1 LSIYNDLKDNID
13 NNGYLSYKFDIS
25 KYSKVNAS
33 YNLGGADA
41 FYIFSNNFDNEYR
54 EDKFIINLFE
64 KFKDNYDIK
73 DFCSKLEEYINNRED
88 FLLIY
93 NIDFINEYFIN
104 NKKDIKPEFVYKLS
118 RYIIAETDN
127 VEVLKLG
134 IYLLCQF
141 DLGKI
146 DKKIILDLALC
157 DEFTFYSLFYGI
169 IKFQDSN
176 ELIFDLIKKV
186 YGIGRLFLIDQLV
199 VDSTEKRE
207 YLVLNTNFESIGNI
221 GIGRVIGTKINILN
235 YLSLEVSDDIYIGL
249 SNVVNSIIFSEYERF
264 NKYEE
269 MFLKYIDVFNNYR
282 DISIGY
288 YVITNIYNYVMD
300 ETIKNKVYDLIS
312 NKKFIKN
319 MINIISDTEDTNLLY
334 EITYLLCNIESFGL
348 EKYIYKRFITDS
360 YRLSFMM
367 DLLINSD
374 KYREDALKVFYDN
387 FRFCDGDLTN
397 TYNEYSI
404 YSLKNKYVLNLI
416 ENYPFVNNDFI
427 IKSLFSKYYDVRNTA
442 MNTLYTWNRES
453 DIDIIDTP
461 IYDKLIELK
470 EKETSVEIK
479 RSICNLLDIDE
490 KFRGK
495 DKIVC
500 DNNIDYDFKS
510 IYDLDENLISFNDR
524 KKIVFACIKNDDLYT
539 CYLIGDTNKMYRI
552 DVNIDEKG
560 NINSIKSD
568 DNKRDID
575 KVFVLY
581 YLKNEYYR

>member
-1 LSIYNDLKDNID
+1 MSIYKDLKDNID
-13 NNGYLSYKFDIS
+13 NYGYLSYKFDIS

-41 FYIFSNNFDNEYR
+41 FYIFSNNFDSEYR
-54 EDKFIINLFE
+54 EDRFIVNLLE

-73 DFCSKLEEYINNRED
+73 DFCSKLDEYISNRED
-88 FLLIY
+88 FLLVY
-93 NIDFINEYFIN
+93 NIDFINEYFIK

-118 RYIIAETDN
+118 RYIISETDN
-127 VEVLKLG
+127 VEALKLG

-157 DEFTFYSLFYGI
+157 DEFTFYTLFYGI
-169 IKFQDSN
+169 IKFDDSN
-176 ELIFDLIKKV
+176 ELIFDLIKKI
-186 YGIGRLFLIDQLV
+186 YGIGRLFLIDQLI
-199 VDSTEKRE
+199 VDSNEKRE
-207 YLVLNTNFESIGNI
+207 YLVLNTNFESISNI
-221 GIGRVIGTKINILN
+221 GIGRVIGTKVNILN
-235 YLSLEVSDDIYIGL
+235 YLSLEVSDEIYIGL
-249 SNVVNSIIFSEYERF
+249 SNVVNSIIFSEYEKF
-264 NKYEE
+264 DKYEE
-269 MFLKYIDVFNNYR
+269 LFDKYIDVFNNHR

-288 YVITNIYNYVMD
+288 FVITNIYNYVMD
-300 ETIKNKVYDLIS
+300 ETIKNKVYDVIS

-319 MINIISDTEDTNLLY
+319 MINIINDTDDTNLLY

-360 YRLSFMM
+360 YKYSFMM
-367 DLLINSD
+367 DLLINDD
-374 KYREDALKVFYDN
+374 KYREDSLKVFYDN
-387 FRFCDGDLTN
+387 FRFCDGDITN

-404 YSLKNKYVLNLI
+404 DSLKNKYVLNLI
-416 ENYPFVNNDFI
+416 ENYPFINNDFI
-427 IKSLFSKYYDVRNTA
+427 IRSLFSKYYDVRNTA

-453 DIDIIDTP
+453 DIDISDTP

-470 EKETSVEIK
+470 DKETSVEIK
-479 RSICNLLDIDE
+479 KSICNLLDIDE
-490 KFRGK
+490 KFKGK

-500 DNNIDYDFKS
+500 DNNINYDVKN

-524 KKIVFACIKNDDLYT
+524 RKVVFACIKSDDLYT

-552 DVNIDEKG
+552 DVDIDEKG
-560 NINSIKSD
+560 NINSIKSN

-581 YLKNEYYR
+581 YLKNEFYR